1 MSTAQHLDTVLLLC
15 SREFPAEHGRW
26 DGGFCGPGYH
36 TAELAVFDGLR
47 DGDCSEVLEAREQYE
62 AECAALSERLT
73 ERWGPP
79 EPVSLY
85 SLLHRSMLDGEDI
98 PEPWRMLSARVQ
110 DAQLWRTDER
120 WVVLGGS
127 PWGEGSPYQLLATV
141 TEVDPP

>member
-36 TAELAVFDGLR
+36 MAELAVSDGFG
-47 DGDCSEVLEAREQYE
+47 DGDCSQVLEAREQYE

-73 ERWGPP
+73 KRWGPAQ
-79 EPVSLY
+79 PVSLY
-85 SLLHRSMLDGEDI
+85 SLLHRSLGHGEEI
-98 PEPWRMLSARVQ
+98 PEPWHMLSTRVQ
-110 DAQLWRTDER
+110 DAELWRTGER

-127 PWGEGSPYQLLATV
+127 PWSEESPFQLLAAV
-141 TEVDPP
+141 TDVDPP